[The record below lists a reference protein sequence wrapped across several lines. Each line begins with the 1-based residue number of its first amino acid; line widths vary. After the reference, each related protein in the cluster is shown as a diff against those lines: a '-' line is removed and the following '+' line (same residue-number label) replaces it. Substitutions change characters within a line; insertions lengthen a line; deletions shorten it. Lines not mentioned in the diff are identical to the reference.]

1 MVDSACARFV
11 AGNSPK
17 HDNIT
22 TAKKIALNFTKTPH
36 EPFSHVETNSSP
48 KDKTP
53 SSLLG
58 AADLIDRVNG
68 GFLCRV
74 AVLREEGNKSKA
86 LHLAEIHTVVTV
98 FFDLFCWRVRQLSLL
113 FSTKVKIW
121 GNERPSVGSSLGV
134 FRE

>member
-36 EPFSHVETNSSP
+36 DPFSHVETNSSP
-48 KDKTP
+48 KDKTL
-53 SSLLG
+53 SSLLR

-86 LHLAEIHTVVTV
+86 LHLVEIYTVVTV
-98 FFDLFCWRVRQLSLL
+98 FFDLFCWRVCQLSLL
-113 FSTKVKIW
+113 FSTKAKIR
-121 GNERPSVGSSLGV
+121 G
-134 FRE
+134 